1 MCNNQPAEEQ
11 KQARK
16 LHHTFSKSEKTE
28 GQEAASFGNKAS
40 NLRTANLIE
49 QRICPMDKSMMMKM
63 TAEVGIY
70 IVRKKKFWYALIRM
84 LSPREEILVCGCV
97 PLIN

>member
-40 NLRTANLIE
+40 NLRTTNLIE

-70 IVRKKKFWYALIRM
+70 IGEKKSSGMPLFRM
-84 LSPREEILVCGCV
+84 LSPRETMLVV
-97 PLIN
+97 SLSI